1 MSTFHG
7 ILVHRIAE
15 VMRERDNIL
24 DPRQRWVLDEAMNLK
39 KLHTGGTFG
48 NVLARKVDEVI
59 VPIFAYII
67 SVIDQNYNLDLLEPG
82 SELTLPISHLWLALF
97 QHSKVL
103 PFNYDTIA
111 ASKEKLPG
119 AGSRRLDEDFKC
131 QFPFSWVIKDTIDA
145 LWNNTKRIAGI
156 CITSGISLYYYD
168 NVIVYLPIVYQ
179 SR

>member
-1 MSTFHG
+1 MIADISTFHG

-24 DPRQRWVLDEAMNLK
+24 DPRKRWVLDEAMNLK

-82 SELTLPISHLWLALF
+82 SKLILPVSQLWLAIF
-97 QHSKVL
+97 QHSNVL

-119 AGSRRLDEDFKC
+119 AGSRRSEEEFMC
-131 QFPFSWVIKDTIDA
+131 QFPFSWIINDTISA
-145 LWNNTKRIAGI
+145 LWNNAKRIAGVLI
-156 CITSGISLYYYD
+156 IPRVGLFM
-168 NVIVYLPIVYQ
+168 L
-179 SR
+179 